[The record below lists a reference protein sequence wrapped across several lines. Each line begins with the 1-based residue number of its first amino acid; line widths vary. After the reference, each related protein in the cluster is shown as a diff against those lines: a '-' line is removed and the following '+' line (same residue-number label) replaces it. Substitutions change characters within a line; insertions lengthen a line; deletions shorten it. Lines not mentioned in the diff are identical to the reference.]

1 MDYLQ
6 EVEKH
11 IVRADGYLKNLLFKM
26 SPLYR
31 KEYGDNQDVTVPLFT
46 TLHSTSESILILLL
60 NQSIFDADVLLRT
73 VMEGTIKY
81 CYLMAGTINERKEKY
96 IEYKIQLVD
105 IAKISD
111 HKKAIEAVEILRE
124 FSSNNTKPFECDI
137 LPDDKLLELKKQYPK
152 KEQDKL
158 KQKWSYQALLRSLAK
173 INRVYE
179 AQLGTL
185 ATYSLMSHFCHYD
198 WTGVSSRN
206 AQIIES
212 GNPDAII
219 FDIMH
224 SIRIISNVLS
234 MELLRTM
241 EYMNGNEANLPE
253 IAALCMEGF
262 KFVSELDELN
272 NNMLEKSLKMNT

>member
-1 MDYLQ
+1 
-6 EVEKH
+6 
-11 IVRADGYLKNLLFKM
+11 
-26 SPLYR
+26 
-31 KEYGDNQDVTVPLFT
+31 
-46 TLHSTSESILILLL
+46 
-60 NQSIFDADVLLRT
+60 
-73 VMEGTIKY
+73 
-81 CYLMAGTINERKEKY
+81 MAGTINERKEKY

-272 NNMLEKSLKMNT
+272 NNMLEKALKMNT